1 MYEIKTEILQICE
14 AFKLG
19 TFKSSVTLETK
30 NGYVKTEFKTNL
42 GTYTHFFRVKK

>member
-19 TFKSSVTLETK
+19 SFKSVKTVENIK
-30 NGYVKTEFKTNL
+30 GYILTEFKTEN
-42 GTYTHFFRVKK
+42 GKYKHYYRIK